1 MTTAPLR
8 PFRFSSP
15 ANACR
20 SRGELR
26 ERARMLEDLGFSTV
40 TVSDHFGEQLGPIAA
55 LVTMAE
61 ATSTLRLAPL
71 VLCNDYRHPV
81 VIAKEVA
88 TMDLLSEGR
97 LEVGLGAGWRISDY
111 EVSGIPFDP
120 PGVRIDRLGESI
132 HLLKALWSG
141 EPVHHEG
148 RHFRVE
154 GMAGFP
160 LPVQRPHPPLIVGG
174 GGRRVLSLAARE
186 ADIVGIIPSLTA
198 GKVDA
203 STGREATPEATDQ
216 KLAWI
221 REAAGDRLGDIELQ
235 VRLEVALVTD
245 DPDPYFEALSGSFG
259 LTPDQARGCPY
270 ALCGPVEAM
279 VDQLVE
285 RRERWGLSYVG
296 IPFEAVEAMAPV
308 VAKLAGT

>member
-1 MTTAPLR
+1 
-8 PFRFSSP
+8 
-15 ANACR
+15 
-20 SRGELR
+20 
-26 ERARMLEDLGFSTV
+26 MLEDLGFSTV

-81 VIAKEVA
+81 VIAKEIA

-221 REAAGDRLGDIELQ
+221 REAAGDRFGDIELQ

>member
-1 MTTAPLR
+1 
-8 PFRFSSP
+8 
-15 ANACR
+15 
-20 SRGELR
+20 
-26 ERARMLEDLGFSTV
+26 MLEDLGFSTV

-81 VIAKEVA
+81 VIAKEIA

-132 HLLKALWSG
+132 DLLKALWSG
-141 EPVHHEG
+141 EPVHHMG

-216 KLAWI
+216 KLSWI
-221 REAAGDRLGDIELQ
+221 REAAGDRFGDIELQ

>member
-1 MTTAPLR
+1 
-8 PFRFSSP
+8 
-15 ANACR
+15 
-20 SRGELR
+20 
-26 ERARMLEDLGFSTV
+26 MLEDLGFSTV

-81 VIAKEVA
+81 VIAKEIA

-132 HLLKALWSG
+132 DLLKALWSG

-203 STGREATPEATDQ
+203 STGPEATPEATDQ

-221 REAAGDRLGDIELQ
+221 REAAGDRFGDIELQ

-279 VDQLVE
+279 VDQLLE

>member
-1 MTTAPLR
+1 
-8 PFRFSSP
+8 
-15 ANACR
+15 
-20 SRGELR
+20 
-26 ERARMLEDLGFSTV
+26 MLEDLGFSTV

-221 REAAGDRLGDIELQ
+221 REAAGDRFGDIELQ

>member
-1 MTTAPLR
+1 
-8 PFRFSSP
+8 
-15 ANACR
+15 
-20 SRGELR
+20 
-26 ERARMLEDLGFSTV
+26 MLEDLGFSTV

-160 LPVQRPHPPLIVGG
+160 LPVQQPHPPLIVGG

-221 REAAGDRLGDIELQ
+221 REAAGDRFGDIELQ

>member
-1 MTTAPLR
+1 
-8 PFRFSSP
+8 
-15 ANACR
+15 
-20 SRGELR
+20 
-26 ERARMLEDLGFSTV
+26 
-40 TVSDHFGEQLGPIAA
+40 
-55 LVTMAE
+55 
-61 ATSTLRLAPL
+61 
-71 VLCNDYRHPV
+71 
-81 VIAKEVA
+81 
-88 TMDLLSEGR
+88 
-97 LEVGLGAGWRISDY
+97 VGLGAGWRISDY

-221 REAAGDRLGDIELQ
+221 REAAGDRFGDIELQ

>member
-1 MTTAPLR
+1 MAPTAHR

-26 ERARMLEDLGFSTV
+26 DRARLLEDLGFSTV
-40 TVSDHFGEQLGPIAA
+40 TVSDHFEDQLGPIATLA
-55 LVTMAE
+55 TLAE
-61 ATSTLRLAPL
+61 ATSTLRVAPL

-81 VIAKEVA
+81 VIAKELA
-88 TMDLLSEGR
+88 TLDLLSDGR
-97 LEVGLGAGWRISDY
+97 LEVGLGAGWRTSDY

-120 PGVRIDRLGESI
+120 PGVRIDRLAESI
-132 HLLKALWSG
+132 DLLKALWSG
-141 EPVHHEG
+141 DRVGHHG
-148 RHFRVE
+148 RFFDVE
-154 GMAGFP
+154 DLVGSPPPA
-160 LPVQRPHPPLIVGG
+160 QRPHPPLIVGG
-174 GGRRVLSLAARE
+174 GGRRVLTLAAQE
-186 ADIVGIIPSLTA
+186 ADIVGIIPSPTA

-203 STGREATPEATDQ
+203 STGPGATPDATDE
-216 KLAWI
+216 KVRWI
-221 REAAGDRLGDIELQ
+221 REAAGDRFGDLELQ

-259 LTPDQARGCPY
+259 LTPDQARGSPY
-270 ALCGPVEAM
+270 ALCGPVEQM
-279 VDQLVE
+279 VDQLLE